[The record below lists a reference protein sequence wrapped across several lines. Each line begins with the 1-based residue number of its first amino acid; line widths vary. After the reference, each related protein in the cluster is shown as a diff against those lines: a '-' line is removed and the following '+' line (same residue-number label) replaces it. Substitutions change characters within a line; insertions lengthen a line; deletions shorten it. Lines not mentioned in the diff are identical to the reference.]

1 MLQIKQSKNDLK
13 QLSATAS
20 SNHKFQIQC
29 KIWELITKVGSY
41 WLESTILGDYGNSE
55 WLKLSKIESR
65 RK

>member
-13 QLSATAS
+13 QLSAAATFS
-20 SNHKFQIQC
+20 HKFQIQY
-29 KIWELITKVGSY
+29 KIWELITKGGSY
-41 WLESTILGDYGNSE
+41 WLKSTILGDYGNSD